1 MQSTSR
7 IALRPLLRA
16 RRTLATATAG
26 HAPTSTHSEPAK
38 HAAAIPLS
46 NIEAQWA
53 LLSPDE
59 KSSVAEQLEVIQKRD
74 WKLLSQ
80 DEKKAAY
87 YVAFGPHGRRKP
99 IHEKGDGFKIF
110 LSVSAAVAVSGV
122 LFYTIRSISPPLPK
136 TMSKEWQEAMNERAL
151 EQKNEPHHRYR
162 FRRIQGSGLCAIQI
176 EYSIPDLF

>member
-1 MQSTSR
+1 MQSR
-7 IALRPLLRA
+7 LALRPLLRA
-16 RRTLATATAG
+16 HRSLATATAG
-26 HAPTSTHSEPAK
+26 HAPTAPPAEPKRA
-38 HAAAIPLS
+38 AAAIPLS

-59 KSSVAEQLEVIQKRD
+59 KSSVAEQLEVLQKRD

-110 LSVSAAVAVSGV
+110 LSVSGALAVSGV
-122 LFYTIRSISPPLPK
+122 LFYAIRHASPPLPK
-136 TMSKEWQEAMNERAL
+136 TMSKEWQEAMNERAV
-151 EQKNEPHHRYR
+151 EQKMNPLTGIASEGYKGPG
-162 FRRIQGSGLCAIQI
+162 FVQSK
-176 EYSIPDLF
+176 

>member
-7 IALRPLLRA
+7 VALRPLLRA

-26 HAPTSTHSEPAK
+26 HHAPSAPAAEAK
-38 HAAAIPLS
+38 RATAAIPLS
-46 NIEAQWA
+46 NLEAQWA

-59 KSSVAEQLEVIQKRD
+59 KSSVAEQLEELQKRD
-74 WKLLSQ
+74 WKSLSQ

-99 IHEKGDGFKIF
+99 IHEKGDGFKIL
-110 LSVSAAVAVSGV
+110 LSVMGAVGVSGV
-122 LFYTIRSISPPLPK
+122 LFYAIRHASPPPPQ

-151 EQKNEPHHRYR
+151 EQKMNPITGIASEGYKGPGFVTHK
-162 FRRIQGSGLCAIQI
+162 
-176 EYSIPDLF
+176 